1 MIELML
7 GVALAFIMF
16 SLGLS
21 LKPSDFN
28 VALRQPKA
36 LIAGI
41 TCQIILLPIVA
52 YFLILLFGLDG
63 KVALGVMILSCCPG
77 GITSN
82 VMTRWGRGDVALSIS
97 YTALASILTVVTLPL
112 IVGLTAQQFLPQQE
126 ISLGIGPLS
135 ARIFAIATL
144 PAALGILVK
153 SRRDHFA
160 NTIEI
165 SFSKIANILFAII
178 LLFTLA
184 SQWGTFMDNVIVLGP
199 TLLILNI
206 VMLLI
211 GCLVGQSLALSRPQV
226 TTVAI
231 ESGFQN
237 GTVGIVV
244 GSLVSYP
251 SVGSSLSQASLPSAV
266 YGFLMLITIAP
277 FVLWR
282 RSLA

>member
-36 LIAGI
+36 LIAGV

-160 NTIEI
+160 HTIES
-165 SFSKIANILFAII
+165 SFSKIANILFVII

-199 TLLILNI
+199 TLLMLNI